1 MTRLSVDKTK
11 KIWDLSHS
19 RSPIP
24 DEPLEDLTGCSKS
37 VLPVGMGCPVAG
49 SLHAPYGMGDF
60 KKLEVWRKAHALT
73 LNTYRA
79 FRRIRGAE
87 HMSLRSQTIKAA
99 MSIAD
104 NIVEG
109 NGLKTRRDFRRFL
122 GYSVNSSNELENH
135 FIVAHD
141 LGLMPTNVF
150 RSLIKDLE
158 EVRRMLYGLIKYL
171 SREDDSEDE
180 PTKDLGSQQPKTSD
194 PGGTTGGPHG

>member
-1 MTRLSVDKTK
+1 MRCRTAAWVWADS
-11 KIWDLSHS
+11 
-19 RSPIP
+19 
-24 DEPLEDLTGCSKS
+24 
-37 VLPVGMGCPVAG
+37 
-49 SLHAPYGMGDF
+49 GMGDF
-60 KKLEVWRKAHALT
+60 KKLEVWRKSHALT

-99 MSIAD
+99 MSIGD

-122 GYSVNSSNELENH
+122 GYSVNSANELENH

-141 LGLMPTNVF
+141 LELIPTNVY

-171 SREDDSEDE
+171 SGDEDE
-180 PTKDLGSQQPKTSD
+180 EGDEK
-194 PGGTTGGPHG
+194 